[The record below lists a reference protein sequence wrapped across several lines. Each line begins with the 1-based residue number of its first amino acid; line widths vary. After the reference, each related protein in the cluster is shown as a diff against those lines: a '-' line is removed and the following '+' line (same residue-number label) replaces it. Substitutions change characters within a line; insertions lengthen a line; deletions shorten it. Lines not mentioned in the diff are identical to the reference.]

1 MGFSVKE
8 VKFTDK
14 YLLFLTEPESAG
26 PWFSFKLKGKTLGDV
41 PVPVVLKNIE
51 PTPIYQL
58 VNSRKGTKIDRIT
71 LDFDIKEYLKKLIKE
86 EKLNPIP
93 FKDEQHKIR
102 LYIDVF
108 LRRGQAPYMNTYFT
122 VKNISSFAL
131 IDFSMY
137 FIFDFDI
144 NGLQGFDND
153 VSGYDAENDI
163 IYQYDKTGV
172 HAGFSTISKPTH
184 YESSLTKDFK
194 IDNEN
199 LNLSNTIYPEPGE
212 ILSALQIE
220 FKTLE
225 PEQSFQ
231 TALTISG
238 GFSKEELFQNIS
250 DGKRDA
256 MNYLGQ
262 VYRSI
267 RSDQRNKQEEIYIKL
282 NLQKAEGCND
292 E

>member
-8 VKFTDK
+8 LKFTDK

-71 LDFDIKEYLKKLIKE
+71 LDFDIKEYLKRLIQE

-153 VSGYDAENDI
+153 VSDYDTENDI
-163 IYQYDKTGV
+163 IYQYDNTGV
-172 HAGFSTISKPTH
+172 YAGFSTISKPTH
-184 YESSLTKDFK
+184 YETSLTKDFK

-199 LNLSNTIYPEPGE
+199 LNLSNTIYHEPGE

-225 PEQSFQ
+225 PDQSFQ

-238 GFSKEELFQNIS
+238 GFSKEELFQNII
-250 DGKRDA
+250 DGKKDA

-267 RSDQRNKQEEIYIKL
+267 RSDQRNKQDEVYIKL

-292 E
+292 

>member
-1 MGFSVKE
+1 MGFSIKE
-8 VKFTDK
+8 ITFKDK
-14 YLLFLTEPESAG
+14 YLIYLTEPEYAG
-26 PWFSFKLKGKTLGDV
+26 PWFSFKLKGKSIGI
-41 PVPVVLKNIE
+41 VPVVLKNIE

-71 LDFDIKEYLKKLIKE
+71 LDFDIKEYLIKLIE
-86 EKLNPIP
+86 ENKLSPIA

-102 LYIDVF
+102 LYLDVF

-122 VKNISSFAL
+122 LKNISSFNL

-153 VSGYDAENDI
+153 YSEYDSETDI
-163 IYQYDKTGV
+163 IYQYDETGLY
-172 HAGFSTISKPTH
+172 AGFSTISKPTH
-184 YESSLTKDFK
+184 YETNLTKNFN
-194 IDNEN
+194 IDIDN
-199 LNLSNTIYPEPGE
+199 LNLSNSLYPEPGE

-220 FKTLE
+220 FKTLK
-225 PEQSFQ
+225 PDQSFQ

-238 GFSKEELFQNIS
+238 GFSREELFKNIS
-250 DGKRDA
+250 EGKRDA
-256 MNYLGQ
+256 MNYLAQ

-267 RSDQRNKQEEIYIKL
+267 RSEQRNKQEEVFVKL
-282 NLQKAEGCND
+282 NKQKAEGCND
-292 E
+292 